1 MSDVQ
6 CPCCKKGVQA
16 RHTYMANL
24 PATVVCTGCGS
35 WFQIDVE
42 NSGGLALV
50 GLSAVTLVL
59 AYFWPIMLVFLPVY
73 FVMSLG
79 RLQRF
84 TAELVHEPRAEL
96 WTISRETG
104 EIEKIDAHDADGVHA
119 TKLSEKLAVI
129 RPNESNAFREKSGKY
144 KALRARMA
152 EKRKLAPKIGGGPIN
167 HSNGPPQL
175 SH

>member
-6 CPCCKKGVQA
+6 CPCCNKGVQS

-35 WFQIDVE
+35 WFKVDVG
-42 NSGGLALV
+42 NSGGSALV
-50 GLSAVTLVL
+50 GLSIVTVVL

-73 FVMSLG
+73 FVMSMG
-79 RLQRF
+79 RLESF
-84 TAELVHEPRAEL
+84 TVELVHEPRAEL

-104 EIEKIDAHDADGVHA
+104 EIRKLDDQELVLGTD
-119 TKLSEKLAVI
+119 TKLSDKLAKVTP
-129 RPNESNAFREKSGKY
+129 RETNVFREKAQKY
-144 KALRARMA
+144 RALRARMVQRSGA
-152 EKRKLAPKIGGGPIN
+152 GGQRPVG
-167 HSNGPPQL
+167 SSSRPPQL

>member
-6 CPCCKKGVQA
+6 CPCCNKGVQS

-35 WFQIDVE
+35 WFKVDAG
-42 NSGGLALV
+42 NSGGSALV
-50 GLSAVTLVL
+50 GLSIVTVIL

-73 FVMSLG
+73 FVMSMG
-79 RLQRF
+79 RLESF
-84 TAELVHEPRAEL
+84 TVELVHEPRAEL

-104 EIEKIDAHDADGVHA
+104 EIRKLDDQEAVPGTD
-119 TKLSEKLAVI
+119 TKLSDKLANVSPREI
-129 RPNESNAFREKSGKY
+129 NVFREKAQKY
-144 KALRARMA
+144 RALRARMVQRSGA
-152 EKRKLAPKIGGGPIN
+152 AQRSASSP
-167 HSNGPPQL
+167 SGPPQL

>member
-6 CPCCKKGVQA
+6 CPCCNKGVQS

-24 PATVVCTGCGS
+24 PATLVCTGCGS

-42 NSGGLALV
+42 NSGGSALV
-50 GLSAVTLVL
+50 GLTIATLIL
-59 AYFWPIMLVFLPVY
+59 AYFWPIMLMFLPVY
-73 FVMSLG
+73 FVMSMG

-96 WTISRETG
+96 WTINRETG
-104 EIEKIDAHDADGVHA
+104 EIRKLDNQEVVTGTD
-119 TKLSEKLAVI
+119 TKLSDKLANVKP
-129 RPNESNAFREKSGKY
+129 RETNVFREKAEKY
-144 KALRARMA
+144 KALRTRMVQH
-152 EKRKLAPKIGGGPIN
+152 GGVGPIT
-167 HSNGPPQL
+167 SGPPQL